1 MTGVDCAESLGSELR
16 GRFWFNHFA
25 RSSLSPFAMPRF
37 TGALDGEETGRPFF
51 NRHSA
56 MSFDR
61 LKRTSQGKRSPG
73 HKLKPSVANRLVQ
86 NSKPHLSM
94 KQTYI
99 LGIDIAK
106 HKVRAALS
114 NSEAAQERLLFE
126 KDLPVNA
133 GGLSELL
140 LELRPTRARARAAC
154 SCSLKLPA
162 CSISTG
168 RPRFPKQATP
178 WW

>member
-1 MTGVDCAESLGSELR
+1 
-16 GRFWFNHFA
+16 
-25 RSSLSPFAMPRF
+25 
-37 TGALDGEETGRPFF
+37 
-51 NRHSA
+51 
-56 MSFDR
+56 
-61 LKRTSQGKRSPG
+61 
-73 HKLKPSVANRLVQ
+73 
-86 NSKPHLSM
+86 M

-133 GGLSELL
+133 GGLTELL
-140 LELRPTRARARAAC
+140 PGCANTWPSPKRC

-168 RPRFPKQATP
+168 RLRFPKQATP